1 MGGHSSKQTVAMS
14 ASVVASA
21 VQTVTQDCIN
31 YVYGGNT
38 ININGVGNV
47 VSGVN
52 QSMAIKVDASCS
64 AQVTQAAAFASSMQ
78 NNVSQIMKDQEVAMT
93 QWMDC
98 SSDNSSTNISQ
109 SVAANI
115 TSATVQT
122 CLNSI
127 NAQNILNVS
136 GTGNVVTN
144 VVQAGTVNLL
154 SQCLLGQAQTS
165 STVNTMT
172 STVNQHSSY
181 NSQNPFAFI
190 TDAIQAVFKSA
201 LVAVVGIFVLIIGL
215 IFVYMVL
222 RHRRHNKAAAQ
233 PTFIMMPSAA
243 APVAAAAPAAAP
255 IAAPIAAP

>member
-144 VVQAGTVNLL
+144 VVQAGTVN
-154 SQCLLGQAQTS
+154 
-165 STVNTMT
+165 
-172 STVNQHSSY
+172 QHSSY

-243 APVAAAAPAAAP
+243 APVAAAAAP